1 MYRID
6 TDTAFIRKLKQ
17 EFIELKFLRK
27 FVEANMIST
36 FRLTSDFSK
45 LLGNSDYQCVV

>member
-17 EFIELKFLRK
+17 EFIEQKFLRK
-27 FVEANMIST
+27 FVEANMISM
-36 FRLTSDFSK
+36 LK
-45 LLGNSDYQCVV
+45 IMNM